1 MVKAKIVCVVG
12 TNASGKSALGVEL
25 ARRFGGEIISADSRQ
40 VFRGLDLGSGKITP
54 EEMKGIPHHLIDV
67 REPNEFF
74 SMADFQKMAYGA
86 IEDIRARGR
95 LPFIVGGTGLYVA
108 SVAEGYELSGPAP
121 DLAYR
126 EELETYDT
134 PALHRMLLEKL
145 PDADVDPQNR
155 NRVMRLLERLKSGDA
170 LEPRKNPRYDVLQLG
185 VTWPRAEIC
194 ARIDRR
200 LEARMRADMP
210 GEVRRLLEN
219 GATPA
224 FLKKLGLEYR
234 YLTEYLTGEIPTEAA
249 MLDELS
255 RAIKRFAKRQMTWF
269 RKDKSILW
277 LDMYA
282 DPLAQACAAI
292 EAWRSDAEGS
302 APGSR
307 ARADALENPRLGG

>member
-1 MVKAKIVCVVG
+1 MVKGKIVCVVG

-25 ARRFGGEIISADSRQ
+25 ARKFDGEIISADSRQ

-54 EEMKGIPHHLIDV
+54 AEMKGVPHHLIDV

-74 SMADFQKMAYGA
+74 SMADFQKMAYEA
-86 IEDIRARGR
+86 AEDIRARGK

-126 EELETYDT
+126 EELETFDT
-134 PALHRMLLEKL
+134 PTLHRMLLEKL
-145 PDADVDPQNR
+145 PGAEVDPKNR

-170 LEPRKNPRYDVLQLG
+170 LEPRKNPRYDALQLG

-194 ARIDRR
+194 ARIDER
-200 LEARMRADMP
+200 LAARMRADMT
-210 GEVRRLLEN
+210 GEVRRLLEG
-219 GATPA
+219 GATPE

-234 YLTEYLTGEIPTEAA
+234 YLTEYLTGDIPTEAA

-277 LDMYA
+277 LDMHA
-282 DPLAQACAAI
+282 DPMAQACAAV
-292 EAWRSDAEGS
+292 EGFVGGNAEG
-302 APGSR
+302 A
-307 ARADALENPRLGG
+307 ALGRQLKG